1 MSCKNDEEIW
11 TSGDGYSIKLYDF
24 QGNMVRSTVNR
35 FRFSPWDIIGNYG
48 GELVYTVDK
57 NKSVNIVDEKDRY
70 TVIREHRWIP
80 LNICNTMSG
89 DLLVVIIKNEDKD
102 GDKETRVVR
111 CFYSEK
117 KTNYSI

>member
-57 NKSVNIVDEKDRY
+57 
-70 TVIREHRWIP
+70 
-80 LNICNTMSG
+80 
-89 DLLVVIIKNEDKD
+89 
-102 GDKETRVVR
+102 
-111 CFYSEK
+111 K
-117 KTNYSI
+117 KAST